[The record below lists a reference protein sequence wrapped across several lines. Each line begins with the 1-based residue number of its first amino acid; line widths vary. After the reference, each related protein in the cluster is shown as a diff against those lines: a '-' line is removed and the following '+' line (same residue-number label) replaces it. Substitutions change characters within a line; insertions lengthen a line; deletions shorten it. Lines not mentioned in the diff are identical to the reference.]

1 MKTIKTKLFLIF
13 MLLMALLILSGIL
26 LNSLFLEHYY
36 IYKNKAILINTSQT
50 IKDQYISNSNIENSY
65 DSIDTISLS
74 YGIDTLIVDE
84 NYNIE
89 YNSFDLKR
97 MHMKK
102 FIDKPTYQAISNF
115 KNGLS
120 QNTVLYVRENESKNK
135 LVCVTN
141 IDNSKYLILTKNV
154 KTIEDSVQ
162 IANEFYLIAG
172 LIVFSAGSLFILF
185 FSKKITKP
193 IVEMSNVAENIS
205 NLEFDKI
212 VHVNSQDEIG
222 ALGESI
228 NKISYKLNKSIN
240 ELKRD
245 VDRRKCFLRNIS
257 HELKTPINL
266 ISSVLQLNKIY
277 LKENKVDLLDKNRKI
292 IIQNCLRL
300 IRTINN
306 FIDSNKISEGYVIP
320 DKKIY
325 NIVEIIENTAI
336 ACNRYIK
343 RAENTL
349 VFDSQQEEI
358 YVSCDK
364 DFITR
369 IVLNLLSNSVKY
381 GKKGGLIKI
390 NLALEDDK
398 VCIKI
403 KNDGPKIEK
412 DIMPHIFDR
421 FTKLNKA
428 FNRIKEGSG
437 LGLFMTK
444 ALVEIQGGSIGLI
457 SNNEGNEFVITMNYL
472 DNVEKEQIQYENF
485 EMNSIDEK
493 VDIEFSDIYIT

>member
-1 MKTIKTKLFLIF
+1 

-102 FIDKPTYQAISNF
+102 FIDKPTCQAISNF

-205 NLEFDKI
+205 NLKFDKI

-257 HELKTPINL
+257 HELKTPIGIIKGYSEGL
-266 ISSVLQLNKIY
+266 KYGLAKDKTKIDKYCSVLVEECDKMNKLIQ
-277 LKENKVDLLDKNRKI
+277 ELLDYS
-292 IIQNCLRL
+292 LME
-300 IRTINN
+300 
-306 FIDSNKISEGYVIP
+306 D
-320 DKKIY
+320 
-325 NIVEIIENTAI
+325 
-336 ACNRYIK
+336 
-343 RAENTL
+343 
-349 VFDSQQEEI
+349 
-358 YVSCDK
+358 
-364 DFITR
+364 
-369 IVLNLLSNSVKY
+369 
-381 GKKGGLIKI
+381 GLIK
-390 NLALEDDK
+390 
-398 VCIKI
+398 
-403 KNDGPKIEK
+403 
-412 DIMPHIFDR
+412 
-421 FTKLNKA
+421 LNITN
-428 FNRIKEGSG
+428 FNI
-437 LGLFMTK
+437 
-444 ALVEIQGGSIGLI
+444 
-457 SNNEGNEFVITMNYL
+457 NEFLNEDRKSV
-472 DNVEKEQIQYENF
+472 V
-485 EMNSIDEK
+485 
-493 VDIEFSDIYIT
+493 